1 MTSRER
7 FRRIFR
13 HEKVNC
19 MPYVTYLVYFY
30 YIHNSTEKENEL

>member
-1 MTSRER
+1 MTSREM

-19 MPYVTYLVYFY
+19 MPYVAYLVYLY
-30 YIHNSTEKENEL
+30 CIRNSTEKENEL